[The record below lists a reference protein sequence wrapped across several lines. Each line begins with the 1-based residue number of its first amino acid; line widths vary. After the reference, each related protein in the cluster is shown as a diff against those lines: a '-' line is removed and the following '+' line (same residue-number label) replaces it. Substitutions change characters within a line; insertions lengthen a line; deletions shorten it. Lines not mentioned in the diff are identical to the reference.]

1 MKTGPTSEDAG
12 PALPS
17 TTEGPDPEAE
27 SPTVQRPAD
36 PVVITAPGVYDGMS
50 DEIYHGDPVEGESL
64 SHSGM
69 KTLLDAPARYRHE
82 RDNGGRPP
90 KAHFDFGHAAHAY
103 VLGVGSRIAV
113 IDAENW
119 KSPAVRAKRDQ
130 ARALGLVPLLV
141 HEDAK
146 ARKMAAAVRA
156 NPRVGHLFE
165 PGRGVAER
173 ALFWFDETFGFWRRA
188 KLDWTTR
195 LADGRLAI
203 VDYKSR
209 DGKVDGDGIGRALWE
224 FGYYTQDP
232 YYRDGVEAL
241 GLDEDPVFLF
251 VFQEKTD
258 PFLVTVAE
266 MDAESK
272 AWGRL
277 KVRQGLD
284 TYARCMDTGVWPDYM
299 VDGSGVALPPGTPL
313 TVGLPRWADF
323 RLTDEYRSGRLD
335 IE

>member
-1 MKTGPTSEDAG
+1 M
-12 PALPS
+12 PS

-27 SPTVQRPAD
+27 NTTVDEAAD
-36 PVVITAPGVYDGMS
+36 SAAEIVITAPGVYDGMT
-50 DEIYHGDPVEGESL
+50 DEVYHGDPVEGESL

-69 KTLLDAPARYRHE
+69 KTLLDAPARLRHE
-82 RDNGGRPP
+82 LDNGGRPP
-90 KAHFDFGHAAHAY
+90 KAHFDMGHAAHAY
-103 VLGVGSRIAV
+103 VLGVGQRIAV
-113 IDAENW
+113 IDAKDW

-130 ARALGLVPLLV
+130 AREQGLVPLLE

-156 NPRVGHLFE
+156 HPRVGHLFE
-165 PGRGVAER
+165 PGRGIAER

-209 DGKVDGDGIGRALWE
+209 EGRVDADGIGKALFE

-232 YYRDGVEAL
+232 YYCDGVRAL
-241 GLDEDPVFLF
+241 GLDEEPVFLF
-251 VFQEKTD
+251 VFQEKTE
-258 PFLVTVAE
+258 PYLVTVAE
-266 MDAESK
+266 QDEEAK

-284 TYARCMDTGVWPDYM
+284 RYARCLDTGEWPDYM
-299 VDGSGVALPPGTPL
+299 VDSTGAPLPIGTPL
-313 TVGLPRWADF
+313 SVSLPRWADF

-335 IE
+335 IG